1 MDISQNLKVKDV
13 MIRGVITV
21 PLNTAVK
28 DIAKII
34 VESHVHGVCII
45 DEFGEIVGIVSE
57 TDIIKAFN
65 KDINKVTAE
74 EIMTDKVAT
83 ISGESYIGEAVDV
96 MVKQKIHRLIIRH
109 KRRNVGLALALP
121 KRPVGILSA
130 SDVVKMMAKD

>member
-13 MIRGVITV
+13 MTRGVITV

-96 MVKQKIHRLIIRH
+96 MVKQKIHRHIIRH